1 MLTFDLPKVF
11 QFSNDNNGL
20 GLLDNIH
27 WKAGLSLISYGVQV
41 GIRTNEKS
49 VLDAWLDYLP
59 PNWQPS
65 TSSVVEELYSLILGG
80 SDSFYSLYRGE
91 ELIAE
96 SPEIE
101 DILESFDSDLRLQ
114 IGTLVKDQLFVHAGV
129 VEWRGQA
136 IVIPGRSF
144 SGKTTL
150 VAALVKTGAIYYSD
164 EYAVLDLNGWVHPY
178 PRALSIR
185 QGEGQRTKRCPVE
198 VLGCLAGE
206 KPIPIGLIV
215 QTQYQSEAQW
225 SPQKISAG
233 QAVLTLLDNTLV
245 ARLRPEFA
253 LPILGKAVSGAVIL
267 KSQRGE
273 AEETARVLLQHFDN
287 LINFNSEENHHD
299 TSC

>member
-1 MLTFDLPKVF
+1 MF

-65 TSSVVEELYSLILGG
+65 PSSVVDELYSLIVSD

-136 IVIPGRSF
+136 IVIPGYSW

-150 VAALVKTGAIYYSD
+150 VAALVKAGAIYYSD
-164 EYAVLDLNGWVHPY
+164 EYAVLDLNGWVHSY
-178 PRALSIR
+178 PRRLSIR
-185 QGEGQRTKRCPVE
+185 QGEGKRTKRCPVE
-198 VLGCLAGE
+198 VLGGIAGE

-215 QTQYQSEAQW
+215 QTQYQSGAQW
-225 SPQKISAG
+225 SPQKISGG
-233 QAVLTLLDNTLV
+233 QAVLTLLDNTLI

-273 AEETARVLLQHFDN
+273 AEETAKALLQDFDN
-287 LINFNSEENHHD
+287 LMNFNSEDNHHD
-299 TSC
+299 TSS

>member
-1 MLTFDLPKVF
+1 MLSPDLLKLTQSTKEVSQWGRMLCF
-11 QFSNDNNGL
+11 VSY
-20 GLLDNIH
+20 
-27 WKAGLSLISYGVQV
+27 GLSIGIHISDRA
-41 GIRTNEKS
+41 ILEALPN
-49 VLDAWLDYLP
+49 YLP
-59 PNWQPS
+59 PNWQPF
-65 TSSVVEELYSLILGG
+65 SSARLDKLYSIMAV
-80 SDSFYSLYRGE
+80 SDSPDYLLSDETGE
-91 ELIAE
+91 LAK
-96 SPEIE
+96 SQDLE
-101 DILESFDSDLRLQ
+101 DIFEVFDSELRLWLGVSVQ
-114 IGTLVKDQLFVHAGV
+114 NRLFVHAGV
-129 VEWRGQA
+129 VEWKGKA

-150 VAALVKTGAIYYSD
+150 VAALVQAGATYYSD
-164 EYAVLDLNGWVHPY
+164 EYALIDTDGLVHPY

-198 VLGCLAGE
+198 VLGGLAGE

-225 SPQKISAG
+225 SPQEISGG

-287 LINFNSEENHHD
+287 LINFNREENHHD

>member
-20 GLLDNIH
+20 GLLDNID
-27 WKAGLSLISYGVQV
+27 WKESLSLISYGVQV

-65 TSSVVEELYSLILGG
+65 TSSVVDELYSLIVSG
-80 SDSFYSLYRGE
+80 SDSFYRGE
-91 ELIAE
+91 ELITE

-136 IVIPGRSF
+136 IVIPGYSW

-150 VAALVKTGAIYYSD
+150 VVALVKAGAIYYSD
-164 EYAVLDLNGWVHPY
+164 EYAVLDLNGWVHSY
-178 PRALSIR
+178 PRRLSIR

-198 VLGCLAGE
+198 ALGGIAGE
-206 KPIPIGLIV
+206 KPISIGLMV
-215 QTQYQSEAQW
+215 QTQYQPEVQW

-253 LPILGKAVSGAVIL
+253 LPILGKAVSGAVSL

-273 AEETARVLLQHFDN
+273 AEKTAKVLLQYFNN
-287 LINFNSEENHHD
+287 LIDFNSEDDHHD
-299 TSC
+299 TCS

>member
-27 WKAGLSLISYGVQV
+27 WKESLSLISYGVQV
-41 GIRTNEKS
+41 GIRINKKS
-49 VLDAWLDYLP
+49 VLDAFWDYLP

-65 TSSVVEELYSLILGG
+65 PSSVVDELYSLIVSG

-91 ELIAE
+91 ELISE

-101 DILESFDSDLRLQ
+101 DILEAFDSDLRLQ

-150 VAALVKTGAIYYSD
+150 VAALVKAGAIYYSD
-164 EYAVLDLNGWVHPY
+164 EYAVLDLNGWVHSY
-178 PRALSIR
+178 PRTLSIR

-198 VLGCLAGE
+198 ALGGIAGE

-215 QTQYQSEAQW
+215 QTQYQSGAQW

-253 LPILGKAVSGAVIL
+253 LPILGKAVSSAVIL

-273 AEETARVLLQHFDN
+273 AEETTKALLQYFDN
-287 LINFNSEENHHD
+287 LMNFNSEDNHHD
-299 TSC
+299 TCS